1 MDKFDDKKVSRK
13 TSIMQ
18 MLKESRSMN
27 ENPKKRDTS

>member
-27 ENPKKRDTS
+27 ESI